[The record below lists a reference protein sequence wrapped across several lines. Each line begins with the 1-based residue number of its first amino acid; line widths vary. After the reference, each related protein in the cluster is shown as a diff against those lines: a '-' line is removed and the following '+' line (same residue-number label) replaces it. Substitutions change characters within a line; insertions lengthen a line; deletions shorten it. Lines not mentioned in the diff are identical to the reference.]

1 MAAPQK
7 PQGSTLDRLGA
18 LGKILLTL
26 FFLGLVVGAYFMI
39 FYADLDGQINQ
50 EVQKV
55 SKMETELRKSEEARG
70 AYQKDSDEKTKCELA
85 EGESKKVL
93 PDDPETPA
101 LLLALQGVATVAGV
115 KLTAWTPQE
124 EFPLE
129 FYTKVPMKLTVTG
142 RFHQLARFFHGVGQ
156 LDRVTNME
164 NIVIKSLAKSKE
176 DENSDLSVECLA
188 TAFRANAAV
197 AAAAAAPGA
206 APAPAPKP
214 AAPGGH

>member
-26 FFLGLVVGAYFMI
+26 FFLGLVGGAYFMI

-55 SKMETELRKSEEARG
+55 SKLETDLRKSEEARS
-70 AYQKDSDEKTKCELA
+70 AYQKDLDEKAKCELA

-101 LLLALQGVATVAGV
+101 LLLALQSVATVAGV

-124 EFPLE
+124 ESPLE
-129 FYTKVPMKLTVTG
+129 FYTKVPMKLTVSG

-164 NIVIKSLAKSKE
+164 NITIKSLAKTKE
-176 DENSDLSVECLA
+176 EENADLSVECLA
-188 TAFRANAAV
+188 TAFRANT
-197 AAAAAAPGA
+197 APA
-206 APAPAPKP
+206 APAPPAGAPPPKP
-214 AAPGGH
+214 AAPGGHP